1 MQSSPRQTNH
11 YFSFTIVVN
20 SSHDKVWSLLIDVD
34 RWHKWDTEL
43 IKAEL
48 TEDFALGAKGVLI
61 PKKGPKLKFYISEL
75 IPNQSYTF
83 VTKMPVGTLEIR
95 RTLKQKSDQIEFTD
109 EIRFTGFL
117 KRIFGLMLGGGF
129 KAVLPEVMENFKR
142 LAEQE

>member
-1 MQSSPRQTNH
+1 MQSSLRQTNH
-11 YFSFTIVVN
+11 HFSFTIAVN
-20 SSHDKVWSLLIDVD
+20 NSHEEVWSLLIDVE
-34 RWHKWDTEL
+34 RWNKWDTEL

-61 PKKGPKLKFYISEL
+61 PKKGPKLKFYISAL